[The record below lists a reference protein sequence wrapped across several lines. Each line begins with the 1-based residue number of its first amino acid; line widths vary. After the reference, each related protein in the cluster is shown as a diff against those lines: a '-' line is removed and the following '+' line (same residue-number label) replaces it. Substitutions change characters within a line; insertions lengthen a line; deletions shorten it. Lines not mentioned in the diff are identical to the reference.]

1 MRRKRFT
8 EEQIIGILK
17 EAEAGGK
24 TTDLCRRHGISEQT
38 FYRWKAK
45 YGGLEVDEARRL
57 RQLEHENG
65 RLKRLVA
72 DLTLDNQALKELVGK
87 RPDARGAADRGAGD
101 AGELRIE

>member
-45 YGGLEVDEARRL
+45 YGGLEVNEARRAAAA
-57 RQLEHENG
+57 RAREWPAEAFG
-65 RLKRLVA
+65 R
-72 DLTLDNQALKELVGK
+72 GSH
-87 RPDARGAADRGAGD
+87 AG
-101 AGELRIE
+101 